1 MQMYALNTVYIRSF
15 MLLSTIVPY
24 MVCACM
30 GHVSICHQGSGL
42 WKHAVILGLSRSW
55 RLLPASSRRQWRA
68 LQNNQ
73 SDPLAQGSRFEQ
85 HLLLTLALFFDVV
98 RSNESLVIIPRYK
111 CCARSI
117 SLETLIWYKF
127 FVLIG
132 FCLLVFRACGKQF
145 N

>member
-1 MQMYALNTVYIRSF
+1 MYALNTVYIRSF
-15 MLLSTIVPY
+15 MLFSTIVPY

-30 GHVSICHQGSGL
+30 GHVSICHQG
-42 WKHAVILGLSRSW
+42 SW

-98 RSNESLVIIPRYK
+98 RSNESLVIIPRYN
-111 CCARSI
+111 AAQ
-117 SLETLIWYKF
+117 SLS
-127 FVLIG
+127 
-132 FCLLVFRACGKQF
+132 A
-145 N
+145 